1 MDDVVRLQI
10 SLDLPR
16 ESALVAQTRR
26 TLDGALAAA
35 GVDEPCRDDIRLALS
50 EACTNV
56 IKHAD
61 LSTTYHVDVAVAG
74 DLCTIEV
81 TDDGG
86 GFDPATVRPG
96 EVLDDSGR
104 GLQIVAALV
113 DGLDVVSVDG
123 TGTLLRFTK
132 RLTWSPS
139 APQPSGDLGRS
150 GP

>member
-1 MDDVVRLQI
+1 MNETLRLQI

-16 ESALVAQTRR
+16 ESALVTQVRR
-26 TLDGALAAA
+26 TLDGALAGA
-35 GVDEPCRDDIRLALS
+35 GVDEECRGDIRLALT
-50 EACTNV
+50 EACANV

-61 LSTTYHVDVAVAG
+61 LSTAYHVDVNVDH

-86 GFDPATVRPG
+86 GFNPTTVKPG
-96 EVLDDSGR
+96 DVLDDSGR
-104 GLQIVAALV
+104 GLQIVAAVV

-132 RLTWSPS
+132 HLTWSPTR
-139 APQPSGDLGRS
+139 PSG
-150 GP
+150 